1 MARDMVEVISRIVE
15 NMMRPLRQ
23 RIMMAIA
30 RGILEGSDDSKGI
43 QIVKVSLMKDE
54 VREGLERVQ
63 NFGFT
68 SRPPDNSELVAVFVG
83 GNREHGFV
91 IACDDR
97 ATRFK
102 NLAKG
107 ESAIYTDDG
116 TLIHL
121 KKGGEVLV
129 KAATKVTIDIPNM
142 QLKGDLKVDGKLEVG
157 STIDATGNVTSSA
170 NVVGGGTSLLAVK
183 TAYNGHTHVSAAPGV
198 PTAPAVPPIP

>member
-1 MARDMVEVISRIVE
+1 MDANSIARIVE
-15 NMMRPLRQ
+15 NIIRPLRQ
-23 RIMMAIA
+23 RIMMAVA

-91 IACDDR
+91 ISCDDR
-97 ATRFK
+97 TTRIK
-102 NLAKG
+102 NLQKG

-116 TLIHL
+116 SIIHL
-121 KKGGEVLV
+121 KKGGEVLI
-129 KAATKVTIDIPNM
+129 KAATKVTVDIPEM
-142 QLKGDLKVDGKLEVG
+142 LLKGNLEVEG
-157 STIDATGNVTSSA
+157 TIDATGNITSTA
-170 NVVGGGTSLLAVK
+170 NVVGGGTSLSAVK
-183 TAYNGHTHVSAAPGV
+183 SGFNSHQHPETGV
-198 PTAPAVPPIP
+198 TTGPPATPL